1 MRDQIKIKIGASYI
15 RLENVVN
22 VAKNILNRV
31 RMYDNISE
39 LESEESA
46 AQGQSAKG
54 LKILTPDQMLNRF
67 PISLAQLNAG
77 NIQKS
82 LKTKSENYCILFT
95 DQKNLQSKSIKL

>member
-82 LKTKSENYCILFT
+82 LKTKSENYCIFFT
-95 DQKNLQSKSIKL
+95 DQKKLQSKSIKL

>member
-22 VAKNILNRV
+22 VAKIILNRV

-39 LESEESA
+39 LESEESG

-82 LKTKSENYCILFT
+82 LKTKSENYCIFLQT
-95 DQKNLQSKSIKL
+95 KKTYKANL